1 MDLID
6 FNYFLRLVNITS
18 CLSRRIRWC
27 ADFIINPQSRER
39 NWMKLH
45 KMGYVTKLNQP
56 WYSSKQNKTFIF
68 LNLGSRSI
76 YKLEFEFIIIAFPVE
91 IASNR
96 GRNDIFSLQQNT
108 PRCYRRTAENESICF
123 FFFVIPILTALLVVI
138 YRLQGTF
145 RGNITPVLPRAQLWP
160 F

>member
-1 MDLID
+1 
-6 FNYFLRLVNITS
+6 
-18 CLSRRIRWC
+18 
-27 ADFIINPQSRER
+27 
-39 NWMKLH
+39 MKLH

-96 GRNDIFSLQQNT
+96 GRNDIFLT
-108 PRCYRRTAENESICF
+108 PAEHA
-123 FFFVIPILTALLVVI
+123 TLL
-138 YRLQGTF
+138 
-145 RGNITPVLPRAQLWP
+145 
-160 F
+160 